1 MQEKNSTSS
10 ILPNIEA
17 MEKALQPSPAGIKG
31 WLLLVAFIVIAS
43 PIRIA
48 IESFQNFYI
57 TLIEENLWEPLTNP
71 MSEYYIPYFKSIAIL
86 ELGVNILLILAW
98 LYIGFLFF
106 TKKRLFK
113 KSFILLLVITPVVI
127 ILDATIAG
135 TVLNINI
142 FDQDTIKSI
151 IQSVFAA
158 IIWSAYIKKSKRV
171 MNTFIH

>member
-1 MQEKNSTSS
+1 MQEQNSTSS
-10 ILPNIEA
+10 TLPNI
-17 MEKALQPSPAGIKG
+17 KAIEEPPHPSPTGIKG
-31 WLLLVAFIVIAS
+31 WLLLVAFIVIVS

-48 IESFQNFYI
+48 IESFHDFYI
-57 TLIEENLWEPLTNP
+57 TLIAENLWEPLTNP
-71 MSEYYIPYFKSIAIL
+71 MSEYYIPYFKGTAIL
-86 ELGVNILLILAW
+86 ELSVNMLLILTW

-106 TKKRLFK
+106 TKKKLFK
-113 KSFILLLVITPVVI
+113 KSFVLLLVITPVVI

-135 TVLNINI
+135 AVLNINI
-142 FDQDTIKSI
+142 LDQDTIKSI